1 MSPTLLRVGLLRAV
15 LGMALLALPALASS
29 QEARSVTI
37 RVTDAISR
45 QPVPSAQVS
54 VVGTTIGGLTNAE
67 GRVVL
72 RAIGAGTHEF
82 RVLRVG
88 YAEQKRAV
96 TVGAARADTVV
107 EFALQP
113 VSVQLTP
120 VVTTATGEQRRVE
133 VGNAVSTIDV
143 AKKIEEAPIRNMGDV
158 LVAKA
163 PGVQVLPGNMTG
175 ASSRVRVRGTA
186 SISLSNDPIYVI
198 DGIRMTNNSNNAGMS
213 AGVGGTTFS
222 RVSDINPEEIENI
235 EIVKGPSAATLYGTD
250 AANGV
255 IVITTKKGRSGG
267 ARWTVYADQGLVQD
281 RNDYPTT
288 YAILGHRPATP
299 TTPIKCLLKETSSGV
314 SSSGATCVVDSTSS
328 VNVYKDDFLTP
339 IKDGWRNQLGLQ
351 IAGGTETV
359 RYFVSGDREKEMGP
373 LGIPDFERQR
383 FDTLNIPI
391 TEWQSRPSALKK
403 GSYRANLNMAV
414 TSKLDLSAAS
424 GFIRLDQR
432 LPQVD
437 NNVNSF
443 WYNGMVGPGFKG
455 PGPGYSGNGSLGQK
469 LYGYAAFTPGDIFQ
483 FLTKQDISRFIGST
497 NGNWRPTSWLQ
508 VRGDVGVDLTDR
520 VEHTLCK
527 RANCAPF
534 GTNREGFASDRRAD
548 IMNFT
553 TNLAGS
559 GSWQARPWLN
569 LKSTVGAQYVDFDL
583 KANTAS
589 GSQLP
594 PGARTPA
601 DGAIPNVNTATTLQ
615 KTLGLFVEEVAAL
628 HDRLF
633 LTAAIRTDQNSAFG
647 TNFQRVYYPKAAVSW
662 IMSDEGFFP
671 QLDWLNQFRLRA
683 AVGASGVQPGPND
696 ADRTLETITTN
707 ITNVD
712 VGGLRSAR
720 LGNADLK
727 PERSTEYEG
736 GFESQMLNSR
746 LSLDFTYYY
755 KLSTDALIDM
765 PLAGSAGSNVT
776 VLRTNLGK
784 VRNSGVEALINAQI
798 VQRRMI
804 GWDITVSGS
813 HLSNEVVS
821 LGKDATGKPIPPIGT
836 GTVRQVEGYPINGY
850 WNRPYDWSDANKDGI
865 ITPNEVQVKGGS
877 PDTAFVFVGYSQ
889 PRLELSITNGLSLFN
904 NRLRLTALVD
914 HKAGYRLSNTEQSF
928 LCQQS
933 TSCVETSTL
942 NPPLWRQARAIAIR
956 DGTPP
961 NTTSMG
967 YFEKPD
973 FWRIREVAATYE
985 LDDNLARRFLRARGA
1000 SLNVAARNLA
1010 VFSDWTGVDPEQ
1022 NYGESDTQNTLLTAG
1037 PQSYFTARLTL
1048 RF

>member
-1 MSPTLLRVGLLRAV
+1 MRLGVRPSHRSTIPTGGMSPGLSRSALSRVV
-15 LGMALLALPALASS
+15 LGLALLAIPTLASA
-29 QEARSVTI
+29 QEARSVTV
-37 RVTDAISR
+37 RVTDAVSR

-54 VVGTTIGGLTNAE
+54 LVGTTIGGLTNAE
-67 GRVVL
+67 GRVLL
-72 RAIGAGTHEF
+72 RSIGVGTHEI

-88 YAEQKRAV
+88 YAEQKKAAIIAAG
-96 TVGAARADTVV
+96 GADPVV

-133 VGNAVSTIDV
+133 VGNAVSAIDV
-143 AKKIEEAPIRNMGDV
+143 AKRIEEAPIRNMGDV

-255 IVITTKKGRSGG
+255 IVITTKKGRSGS
-267 ARWTVYADQGLVQD
+267 ARWTVYGDQGMVQD
-281 RNDYPTT
+281 RNDYPTM

-299 TTPIKCLLKETSSGV
+299 TTPIKCLLKETSAAV
-314 SSSGATCVVDSTSS
+314 SATGATCVVDSLSS

-339 IKDGWRNQLGLQ
+339 IKDGWRNQVGLQ
-351 IAGGTETV
+351 LAGGTETI

-373 LGIPDFERQR
+373 YGIPDFERER

-391 TEWQSRPSALKK
+391 TEWQSRPNALTK

-414 TSKLDLSAAS
+414 NPKLDLSAAT
-424 GFIRLDQR
+424 GFIRLQQR

-455 PGPGYSGNGSLGQK
+455 PGPGGYTGVGSLGQR

-483 FLTKQDISRFIGST
+483 FLTKQNISRFIGST

-520 VEHTLCK
+520 VEGTLCK

-559 GSWQARPWLN
+559 GSWQPKAWLN

-583 KANTAS
+583 KSSNAT

-601 DGAIPNVNTATTLQ
+601 DGAIPGVTSATTLQ

-628 HDRLF
+628 RDRLF

-662 IMSDEGFFP
+662 IMSEEGFFP
-671 QLDWLNQFRLRA
+671 QVGWLNQFRVRA

-696 ADRTLETITTN
+696 ADRTLETVTTN
-707 ITNVD
+707 IATVD
-712 VGGLRSAR
+712 VGGLRSNR

-736 GFESQMLNSR
+736 GFESQMFNSR
-746 LSLDFTYYY
+746 LSLDFTY
-755 KLSTDALIDM
+755 
-765 PLAGSAGSNVT
+765 
-776 VLRTNLGK
+776 
-784 VRNSGVEALINAQI
+784 
-798 VQRRMI
+798 
-804 GWDITVSGS
+804 
-813 HLSNEVVS
+813 
-821 LGKDATGKPIPPIGT
+821 
-836 GTVRQVEGYPINGY
+836 
-850 WNRPYDWSDANKDGI
+850 
-865 ITPNEVQVKGGS
+865 
-877 PDTAFVFVGYSQ
+877 
-889 PRLELSITNGLSLFN
+889 
-904 NRLRLTALVD
+904 
-914 HKAGYRLSNTEQSF
+914 
-928 LCQQS
+928 
-933 TSCVETSTL
+933 
-942 NPPLWRQARAIAIR
+942 
-956 DGTPP
+956 
-961 NTTSMG
+961 
-967 YFEKPD
+967 
-973 FWRIREVAATYE
+973 
-985 LDDNLARRFLRARGA
+985 
-1000 SLNVAARNLA
+1000 
-1010 VFSDWTGVDPEQ
+1010 
-1022 NYGESDTQNTLLTAG
+1022 
-1037 PQSYFTARLTL
+1037 
-1048 RF
+1048 

>member
-1 MSPTLLRVGLLRAV
+1 
-15 LGMALLALPALASS
+15 
-29 QEARSVTI
+29 
-37 RVTDAISR
+37 
-45 QPVPSAQVS
+45 
-54 VVGTTIGGLTNAE
+54 
-67 GRVVL
+67 
-72 RAIGAGTHEF
+72 
-82 RVLRVG
+82 
-88 YAEQKRAV
+88 
-96 TVGAARADTVV
+96 
-107 EFALQP
+107 
-113 VSVQLTP
+113 
-120 VVTTATGEQRRVE
+120 
-133 VGNAVSTIDV
+133 
-143 AKKIEEAPIRNMGDV
+143 MGDV

-198 DGIRMTNNSNNAGMS
+198 DGIRMTNNSNNAGQS

-255 IVITTKKGRSGG
+255 IVITTKKGRAGS
-267 ARWTVYADQGLVQD
+267 ARWTTFADQGLVQD
-281 RNDYPTT
+281 RNDYPTM
-288 YAILGHRPATP
+288 YAILGHRPSAP
-299 TTPIKCLLKETSSGV
+299 NTPIKCLLKETSTAV
-314 SSSGATCVVDSTSS
+314 SAAGATCVVDSLSS
-328 VNVYKDDFLTP
+328 VNVYNDDFLTP

-373 LGIPDFERQR
+373 YGIPDFERER

-391 TEWQSRPSALKK
+391 TEWQARPNALTK
-403 GSYRANLNMAV
+403 GSYRANLNTAV
-414 TSKLDLSAAS
+414 TPKLDLSVAS
-424 GFIRLDQR
+424 GFIRLAQR

-455 PGPGYSGNGSLGQK
+455 PGPGYTGVGSLGQK
-469 LYGYAAFTPGDIFQ
+469 LYGYANYTPGDIFQ
-483 FLTKQDISRFIGST
+483 WLTKQSISRFIGSG

-508 VRGDVGVDLTDR
+508 VRGDVGMDLTDR
-520 VEHTLCK
+520 VENTLCK
-527 RANCAPF
+527 RANCAPN
-534 GTNREGFASDRRAD
+534 GTNREGFATDRRAD
-548 IMNFT
+548 ISNFT

-559 GSWQARPWLN
+559 GSWQPSPWLN
-569 LKSTVGAQYVDFDL
+569 LKSTLGAQYVNFEF
-583 KANTAS
+583 KSSVAS
-589 GSQLP
+589 GRQLP
-594 PGARTPA
+594 PGSRTPA
-601 DGAIPNVNTATTLQ
+601 DGAIPSVANNQGTVLQ
-615 KTLGLFVEEVAAL
+615 KTLGLFVEEMAAL
-628 HDRLF
+628 RDRLF
-633 LTAAIRTDQNSAFG
+633 LTAAVRTDQNSAFG

-662 IMSDEGFFP
+662 IMSEEGWFP
-671 QLDWLNQFRLRA
+671 QKDWLNQFRLRA

-696 ADRTLETITTN
+696 ADRTLETVTTN
-707 ITNVD
+707 IASVD
-712 VGGLRSAR
+712 VGGLRSDR

-736 GFESQMLNSR
+736 GFESQLFKSR

-765 PLAGSAGSNVT
+765 PLAGSAGANVT

-798 VQRRMI
+798 VQRRLI
-804 GWDITVSGS
+804 GWDITLAGS

-821 LGKDATGKPIPPIGT
+821 LGKDRTGKPIPPIGT

-850 WNRPYDWSDANKDGI
+850 WNRPYTWSDANNDKI

-914 HKAGYRLSNTEQSF
+914 HKGGYFLNNNEQSF

-933 TSCVETSTL
+933 TSCSETSTL
-942 NPPLWRQARAIAIR
+942 NPPLWRQARAVATR

-967 YFEKPD
+967 YYEKPD
-973 FWRIREVAATYE
+973 FWRIREVAATYDIGE
-985 LDDNLARRFLRARGA
+985 DLAHRYLRARGA
-1000 SLNVAARNLA
+1000 SLNIAARNLK
-1010 VFSDWTGVDPEQ
+1010 VFTDWTGVDPEQ
-1022 NYGESDTQNTLLTAG
+1022 NYGENDTQNTLLTAG
-1037 PQSYFTARLTL
+1037 PQTYFTARLTL